1 MTCRYPFVLHCKD
14 ALQMGVFVI
23 IRFMLLWFSL
33 VSFQC
38 VLMVQ
43 VLVFCMYPVQ
53 MGYHLV
59 ADFISTSIVLILSFV
74 VLIASYFVSIL
85 SEVDS
90 TLYLQN
96 FYKELLME
104 LLILRVTGMQWHKVT
119 FKLLGVIFYENP
131 LYFCLLWLFSGIS
144 YLLINFWCHFCHNW
158 YWNFFLNL
166 S

>member
-1 MTCRYPFVLHCKD
+1 
-14 ALQMGVFVI
+14 MGIFCIV
-23 IRFMLLWFSL
+23 RFILLWFSL

-53 MGYHLV
+53 MGYHQAV
-59 ADFISTSIVLILSFV
+59 DFISTSIVLILSFV

-90 TLYLQN
+90 TLYLQK

-104 LLILRVTGMQWHKVT
+104 LLILWVTRMQWQKVT
-119 FKLLGVIFYENP
+119 FKLLGVIFFLNP
-131 LYFCLLWLFSGIS
+131 LYSCHLSLFSKIRS
-144 YLLINFWCHFCHNW
+144 LLMGFRCHFCHNW
-158 YWNFFLNL
+158 YWNYFLYL
-166 S
+166 L